1 MSTMYPEPMTGADV
15 FASRIGRTLNSGFI
29 ALMISIGHRTGLFDA
44 MALLPPSTSNDI
56 AVAAGLTERY
66 VREWLAAMT
75 TARIVQYDVRTGTFF
90 LPIEYAAVLSRG
102 AGEGNL
108 APAGELLSL
117 LASVEDEVVAAFR
130 AGGGVVPETY
140 ERVHCLLAGEKRQ
153 FIDEDYIAS
162 VLDLM
167 PDMNTRLAMGATVLD
182 LGCGDGAFLIMLA
195 RMFPR
200 SAFRGYDISGEAIA
214 RANER
219 VDESGLHNLEFFVA
233 DGAGL
238 DEPQAYDLVLA
249 FESLH
254 EHAFPRQ
261 ALRNIASALKRDGV
275 FVMQEVAASSHLAR
289 NAEHPFAPMLYA
301 VSLLHAVPVALA
313 QNGEAL
319 GRMWGEERA
328 RQMLREAGF
337 ARLSFASLPSDPLR
351 AFCVART

>member
-1 MSTMYPEPMTGADV
+1 MSTMFAEPMSGADV

-44 MALLPPSTSNDI
+44 MAVLPPSTSNDI

-75 TARIVQYDVRTGTFF
+75 TARIVEYDVRTGTFF
-90 LPIEYAAVLSRG
+90 LPIEYASVLSRG
-102 AGEGNL
+102 AMDGNL
-108 APAGELLSL
+108 APAAELLSL
-117 LASVEDEVVAAFR
+117 LASVEDGVVAAFR
-130 AGGGVVPETY
+130 GGGGVVPESY
-140 ERVHCLLAGEKRQ
+140 ERVHDLLAGEKRQ
-153 FIDEDYIAS
+153 LIGEDYIAA

-167 PDMNTRLAMGATVLD
+167 PDMNARLAMGATVLD
-182 LGCGDGAFLIMLA
+182 LGCGDGALLVMLA

-200 SAFRGYDISGEAIA
+200 SAFRGYDISEEAIA

-219 VDESGLHNLEFFVA
+219 VDESGLHNVEFFVA
-233 DGAGL
+233 DGADV
-238 DEPQAYDLVLA
+238 DEPEAYDLVLA

-261 ALRNIASALKRDGV
+261 TLRNIAGALKRDGV
-275 FVMQEVAASSHLAR
+275 FLMQEVAASSHLAR

-301 VSLLHAVPVALA
+301 VSVLHAVPMALA

-351 AFCVART
+351 AFCVARK